1 MKEISV
7 SWFALGR
14 RVLKIAPVEEG
25 VESDGETHTQRQE
38 AMKGKTHT
46 ERSPDRDREQD
57 ADIPKGEL

>member
-1 MKEISV
+1 M
-7 SWFALGR
+7 
-14 RVLKIAPVEEG
+14 LKIAPVEEG

-57 ADIPKGEL
+57 VDIPKGEL